1 MLKST
6 LTSFMLPFLLLLSSS
21 SDNSAAR
28 EKQKNADSPTETVE
42 KLIVASGSATMEV
55 DLDRLNDAGAATE
68 KSKLET
74 LRFALA
80 PDSFFTIAVTNDVF
94 RASHPGSIGLIPQ
107 SAANLPALL
116 NASIQQLIL
125 EKKQSG
131 EAYELVVRDSKSG
144 FVFFNVEG
152 HSYEYDA
159 SKHLFSIQDG
169 RLLVSEEF
177 AAGLGRPSEAGSVAG
192 RISIAATM
200 RVIEI
205 TRFVNGEAT
214 SDVMPSVGTVPGP
227 DVIVG
232 DLNGLS
238 QPDTALPERRSGSP
252 WEPTLAIPEPSTW
265 TGFKRQTTTTR

>member
-6 LTSFMLPFLLLLSSS
+6 LTSFMLPLLLLLSSS

-28 EKQKNADSPTETVE
+28 EKQKSTDIQSETVE

-55 DLDRLNDAGAATE
+55 DLDRLNDAGSATE

-80 PDSFFTIAVTNDVF
+80 PDSFFTIVVTNDVL
-94 RASHPGSIGLIPQ
+94 RGLLPGSMGLIPQ
-107 SAANLPALL
+107 NTANLPALL
-116 NASIQQLIL
+116 NASFHQLVL

-152 HSYEYDA
+152 HSYDYDA

-200 RVIEI
+200 RAIEI
-205 TRFVNGEAT
+205 TRC
-214 SDVMPSVGTVPGP
+214 
-227 DVIVG
+227 
-232 DLNGLS
+232 
-238 QPDTALPERRSGSP
+238 
-252 WEPTLAIPEPSTW
+252 
-265 TGFKRQTTTTR
+265 

>member
-1 MLKST
+1 M
-6 LTSFMLPFLLLLSSS
+6 
-21 SDNSAAR
+21 
-28 EKQKNADSPTETVE
+28 
-42 KLIVASGSATMEV
+42 
-55 DLDRLNDAGAATE
+55 
-68 KSKLET
+68 ET

-116 NASIQQLIL
+116 NASVQQLIL

-159 SKHLFSIQDG
+159 SKHLFSIQNG

-177 AAGLGRPSEAGSVAG
+177 AAGLGRPSEAGAVAG
-192 RISIAATM
+192 SISIDAIM

-205 TRFVNGEAT
+205 TRRCNGE
-214 SDVMPSVGTVPGP
+214 G
-227 DVIVG
+227 
-232 DLNGLS
+232 
-238 QPDTALPERRSGSP
+238 
-252 WEPTLAIPEPSTW
+252 
-265 TGFKRQTTTTR
+265 